1 MEFTV
6 KKVGYIYR
14 FVRGQIA
21 MILLVIGLIIYF
33 VSQSHTPRVIDF
45 LLPLAGLCF
54 SFIRFEHW
62 YRFYITRILIN
73 TDTVIVEVLD
83 RNRIREHTFK
93 IDELNV
99 ILDKAFTLGSF
110 YKLIF
115 EENKKKV
122 FVQYQYLDWEK
133 EVLMKVFS
141 EISSIKTLK
150 ATQIQH

>member
-6 KKVGYIYR
+6 KKVRYIYR
-14 FVRGQIA
+14 FVHGQIA

-45 LLPLAGLCF
+45 LLPLAVLCI
-54 SFIRFEHW
+54 SFIRYEHW

-73 TDTVIVEVLD
+73 TDTVIIEVLD

-93 IDELNV
+93 IDELDV
-99 ILDKAFTLGSF
+99 ILDKAFTLGSL

-122 FVQYQYLDWEK
+122 FVQYQHLEWEK
-133 EVLMKVFS
+133 EVLMKVFN
-141 EISSIKTLK
+141 EICSIKTLK
-150 ATQIQH
+150 ATQIKH